1 MLSDKNIF
9 DTGGPGSGKSTQC
22 EMLKMHTEYIH
33 VSSGEALREE
43 IASGSSR
50 GLSIYNHMYNGE
62 PVPNSVMTG
71 VLRET
76 MLSKILQK
84 GFDVKVRNTKF
95 KFIKNQTL
103 IYKLQ
108 CD

>member
-1 MLSDKNIF
+1 MINNLSN
-9 DTGGPGSGKSTQC
+9 TGGPGSGKSTQC
-22 EMLKMHTEYIH
+22 EKLNIHTEYIH

-43 IASGSSR
+43 IVAGSSR

-76 MLSKILQK
+76 MLSKILKK

-95 KFIKNQTL
+95 TFIKKTN
-103 IYKLQ
+103 INFNAN
-108 CD
+108 D

>member
-1 MLSDKNIF
+1 MIKDIF

-84 GFDVKVRNTKF
+84 GFDVKVRNTKLT
-95 KFIKNQTL
+95 FIKKRQTL
-103 IYKLQ
+103 SFNTTN
-108 CD
+108 

>member
-1 MLSDKNIF
+1 
-9 DTGGPGSGKSTQC
+9 
-22 EMLKMHTEYIH
+22 MLKMHTEYIH

-84 GFDVKVRNTKF
+84 GFDVKVRDT
-95 KFIKNQTL
+95 
-103 IYKLQ
+103 
-108 CD
+108 

>member
-1 MLSDKNIF
+1 MLNDRNIF

-76 MLSKILQK
+76 MLSK
-84 GFDVKVRNTKF
+84 FDQLF
-95 KFIKNQTL
+95 FIITQDKRYQSFL
-103 IYKLQ
+103 L
-108 CD
+108 